1 MVGKSLALY
10 TPYQCS
16 VYTVPRMEFKR
27 PSFFPY
33 LWRYYSQ
40 GDLHKEMHLKHDPGI
55 AGRQVVTGYPKLD
68 TYLQPAPASCDAWP
82 DSSGN
87 RTRVIYA
94 PHHSLPKE
102 ALKIST
108 FHWNHDLLLDTAK
121 RHKDTQWIYK
131 PHARLKYVVE
141 KNGVMST
148 SDYEQYVTTWR
159 EMENTSVYDEGEYFD
174 IFKTSDVLI
183 TDCASFLGEYAPTG
197 RPIIWLV
204 SDVAA
209 IKLNEIGAELSR
221 GFYMVRSREEFVKV
235 FDDVVVQRRDPLRE
249 LRMENVRKVLY
260 LGRSSAAAV
269 VDHLKSELGM

>member
-1 MVGKSLALY
+1 
-10 TPYQCS
+10 
-16 VYTVPRMEFKR
+16 
-27 PSFFPY
+27 
-33 LWRYYSQ
+33 
-40 GDLHKEMHLKHDPGI
+40 
-55 AGRQVVTGYPKLD
+55 LD

-197 RPIIWLV
+197 KPTIWLV

-221 GFYMVRSREEFVKV
+221 GFYMVRNRDEFVKV